1 MGAPKLLDRGDAL
14 GRVAGKPVGEIIA
27 DLTEV
32 FESLPPHDLLDSTLR
47 LPALRV
53 HA

>member
-1 MGAPKLLDRGDAL
+1 VGPPKLLDRGDAL
-14 GRVAGKPVGEIIA
+14 GRATRKPVGEVIA

-32 FESLPPHDLLDSTLR
+32 FESLPPHDLLDFTLR